1 MPTLSLLTGP
11 VDIAAI
17 RSTLN
22 TLIQSINNGVTGV
35 LYKDG
40 SSSATGAGT
49 SEQVLKTFSIPANY
63 LAVGN
68 IVRLRAWGS
77 TGANA
82 NNKTMKL
89 YFGASVIT
97 TPTAATNNKNW
108 FLDMTVIVTAA
119 ATQSVAGT
127 GIVDTTSVT
136 PYFNAGTDD
145 TTAAI
150 VAKVSGTDGTD
161 SAGDIACK
169 GFTIEILR

>member
-1 MPTLSLLTGP
+1 MPALSLLTGP

-22 TLIQSINNGVTGV
+22 TLIQSINSGVTGV

-49 SEQVLKTFSIPANY
+49 AEQVLKTFSIPANY

-82 NNKTMKL
+82 NNKTMKM

-119 ATQSVAGT
+119 ATQSVLGG
-127 GIVDTTSVT
+127 GIVDTTAVT
-136 PYFNAGTDD
+136 PYYNAGTDD

-150 VAKVSGTDGTD
+150 VAKVSGTDGTS
-161 SAGDIACK
+161 SASDIICN

>member
-1 MPTLSLLTGP
+1 MPAISLLTGP
-11 VDIAAI
+11 VDVATL
-17 RSTLN
+17 RNTLN
-22 TLIQSINNGVTGV
+22 QLIQSINSGVTGV

-49 SEQVLKTFSIPANY
+49 SEQVLKTYSIPAGY
-63 LAVGN
+63 LVVGN
-68 IVRLRAWGS
+68 VLRLRAWG
-77 TGANA
+77 TCAANA

-89 YFGASVIT
+89 YFGAAVIT

-119 ATQSVAGT
+119 ATQTVGAT

-136 PYFNAGTDD
+136 PYFVAATED

-169 GFTIEILR
+169 GFTIEVLR

>member
-1 MPTLSLLTGP
+1 MPAISLLTGP

-22 TLIQSINNGVTGV
+22 SLIQSINNGVTGI

-49 SEQVLKTFSIPANY
+49 AEQVLKTYSIPAGY

-68 IVRLRAWGS
+68 VVRLRAWG
-77 TGANA
+77 TCAANA

-89 YFGASVIT
+89 YFGAAVIT
-97 TPTAATNNKNW
+97 TPTAASNGVNW

-119 ATQSVAGT
+119 ATQAVGAT
-127 GIVDTTSVT
+127 GIVATTAVT
-136 PYFNAGTDD
+136 PYFVAATED

-150 VAKVSGTDGTD
+150 VAKVAGTDGTD

-169 GFTIEILR
+169 GFTIEVLR